1 MCLAM
6 ALRIASSCLVGLRS
20 VSNMYWYL
28 MLDGLL
34 PAEEAPL
41 LVLPVA
47 VDVAMMARGLGLG
60 LGLEL
65 ESGADGGGHPDG
77 GDANGGELDLGGTA
91 GPRDGESSP
100 SSGKRR
106 EKQRMV
112 RWTKEVR

>member
-1 MCLAM
+1 
-6 ALRIASSCLVGLRS
+6 
-20 VSNMYWYL
+20 

-41 LVLPVA
+41 GGTWLVLPVA
-47 VDVAMMARGLGLG
+47 VDVAMMARGLVG

-77 GDANGGELDLGGTA
+77 GDANGGELDLGKTA

-106 EKQRMV
+106 EEQ
-112 RWTKEVR
+112 